1 MWNIV
6 FIGIACV
13 LLPACDVYHPT
24 PAERVHVV
32 EVFQADKVEGTAVPI
47 LTDVHGR
54 LTNAWSGSTALKLTA
69 KDEVDRVQEAQSAQ
83 ETFRGGAPVSPGDEV
98 KAAGASVPA
107 ARSGANGSKLTPI
120 EAAQEAFRGGA
131 PVSWGDEVKARGAS
145 GPAARSAATPKLI
158 DINTASADDL
168 NRLGERFGKAIIAG
182 RPYRS
187 VDELVSKRVLK
198 RSTFSRIKDR
208 ITVNTAV
215 QPPAAPTASVM
226 RSLEV
231 KPGRASVPAAMS
243 TATGSKLTPIEA
255 AQEAFRGP
263 PVSPGDEVKAGAA
276 SVPAA
281 STGATGSKLTPIEAA
296 QGAFRGPPVSTG
308 GEVKAG
314 AASVSAARSAATPK
328 LMDINTASAGDLNQ
342 LGERFGKAI
351 VAGRPYR
358 SVDELVSKRVLKRS
372 TFSRIKARITAT
384 HAQSGRASP
393 RPSAS
398 NTPLDPSSRKSA
410 APVVQ
415 PVAAQPVASTA
426 SEPELI
432 DINTASLGERLGKAI
447 IAGRPYRS
455 VD

>member
-145 GPAARSAATPKLI
+145 VPAASAAAEPKLI

-182 RPYRS
+182 RAYRS
-187 VDELVSKRVLK
+187 VHELVSKRVLK

-208 ITVNTAV
+208 ITVNTAA
-215 QPPAAPTASVM
+215 PPTSAPMAPETV
-226 RSLEV
+226 
-231 KPGRASVPAAMS
+231 GS
-243 TATGSKLTPIEA
+243 TAE
-255 AQEAFRGP
+255 
-263 PVSPGDEVKAGAA
+263 
-276 SVPAA
+276 
-281 STGATGSKLTPIEAA
+281 
-296 QGAFRGPPVSTG
+296 
-308 GEVKAG
+308 
-314 AASVSAARSAATPK
+314 PK
-328 LMDINTASAGDLNQ
+328 
-342 LGERFGKAI
+342 
-351 VAGRPYR
+351 
-358 SVDELVSKRVLKRS
+358 
-372 TFSRIKARITAT
+372 
-384 HAQSGRASP
+384 
-393 RPSAS
+393 
-398 NTPLDPSSRKSA
+398 
-410 APVVQ
+410 
-415 PVAAQPVASTA
+415 
-426 SEPELI
+426 LI
-432 DINTASLGERLGKAI
+432 DINTASADDLNRLGER
-447 IAGRPYRS
+447 
-455 VD
+455 